1 MRSANQE
8 IFVAVELPGLRQS
21 AERELFLSVAV
32 EITLERLHEARDG

>member
-8 IFVAVELPGLRQS
+8 IFVAFELPGLRQA

-32 EITLERLHEARDG
+32 EIILQRLHQARDS